1 MCVCS
6 VAFTYALEHP
16 SVSGDI
22 KNIVVKKL
30 GNFNIYQLMLFDT
43 PQGKLNG
50 FTWASGRGTVLC
62 IPLYLHFRWV
72 KWFYFWLV
80 IEGTVLC
87 PSLHLHFCWVI
98 WF

>member
-30 GNFNIYQLMLFDT
+30 GNFNIYQLMFFDT

-50 FTWASGRGTVLC
+50 FTWADLKVDLSLNNGIC
-62 IPLYLHFRWV
+62 IILWSFQEKGLGWDDTYSSE
-72 KWFYFWLV
+72 K
-80 IEGTVLC
+80 
-87 PSLHLHFCWVI
+87 
-98 WF
+98 